1 MESVVKNQGTDDPS
15 EVDTIV
21 GSPAALHDVDN
32 DLGQQIDIPSLLH
45 NRTPSTQR
53 VMNEI

>member
-53 VMNEI
+53 IINKI